1 MILCRAGR
9 QAEGREGDR
18 RVGRTVVAGRGRRT
32 EDVDAG
38 WGLGSSAVWGPG
50 WSEVQRGLGSRVVV
64 GCAGRGRRTEDVVV
78 DAGRCSQGP
87 GWSGAGIP
95 VRRHACTQA
104 CVYAGIPVRRHTCMR
119 VYVYACVRASCLDV

>member
-1 MILCRAGR
+1 MPLSGTPRPRGEGR

-50 WSEVQRGLGSRVVV
+50 
-64 GCAGRGRRTEDVVV
+64 
-78 DAGRCSQGP
+78 
-87 GWSGAGIP
+87 
-95 VRRHACTQA
+95 
-104 CVYAGIPVRRHTCMR
+104 
-119 VYVYACVRASCLDV
+119 